1 MQPNEIIALAIVA
14 GIIVLLTIYES
25 VMHTIMKNR
34 LREARESAASWKH
47 LYRALAVERDCLMRR
62 VASKD
67 CQKVI
72 CYQAEIDDLQDQL
85 KEANA
90 ENERLSKLNE
100 TYKKQLEGKK
110 RKAASGSANT
120 ESCK

>member
-1 MQPNEIIALAIVA
+1 MAINEIIFLGIVVGTLILFA
-14 GIIVLLTIYES
+14 IYES
-25 VMHTIMKNR
+25 IMHTLMKNR

-72 CYQAEIDDLQDQL
+72 CYQAEIDDLKDQL

-110 RKAASGSANT
+110 RKASSGASCE
-120 ESCK
+120 ES